1 MAELISVRE
10 AARRIG
16 VSDTAVLKAIKA
28 GRVLVHS
35 RNPTNGRPMLAWP
48 AVQHQWNANTDSAKR
63 THVGATGTSA
73 RREKYAPTPPEV
85 VLPVVGE
92 EAPEPTPAPYMP
104 TQAAATMPAA
114 EDQMPAAGKGP
125 SYAQSRAVRELYAA
139 KLLKLEHEER
149 IGKLVPADQVKVD
162 AFKTARTVRDG
173 LLNIPDRVAHILA
186 AETDPARVHHLL
198 SNELR
203 TVLSQLSSHE

>member
-1 MAELISVRE
+1 MSQELISVRE

-35 RNPTNGRPMLAWP
+35 RNPTNGRPLLAWP

-85 VLPVVGE
+85 ALPVVGE
-92 EAPEPTPAPYMP
+92 EAPETPP
-104 TQAAATMPAA
+104 ATTTTAAA

-203 TVLSQLSSHE
+203 TVLSRLSTHE

>member
-1 MAELISVRE
+1 MSQELISVRE

-35 RNPTNGRPMLAWP
+35 RNPTNGRPLLAWP

-85 VLPVVGE
+85 ALPVVGE
-92 EAPEPTPAPYMP
+92 EAPEPTPA
-104 TQAAATMPAA
+104 TTTTAAA

-203 TVLSQLSSHE
+203 TVLSRLSTHE